1 MPVLI
6 GNTVHA
12 LPAPGATVTR
22 CGVPFDMPPTMGVQG
37 YPAEGPV
44 LRGVPTK
51 ARVTCLECKRVGSAE
66 FVAGWGRAIAEGR
79 IDTDEP
85 NSSE

>member
-22 CGVPFDMPPTMGVQG
+22 CGAPIRQPGSNAGF
-37 YPAEGPV
+37 AAA
-44 LRGVPTK
+44 PTK
-51 ARVTCLECKRVGSAE
+51 ARVTCPECLRIRRAE

-79 IDTDEP
+79 IDTEEP
-85 NSSE
+85 DSSE